1 MPAILKLDAQEV
13 DESLDNGQLP
23 DALAEW
29 LENVIAACRD
39 ATDDHEILLVITND
53 FDHEDE
59 EAETETKE

>member
-1 MPAILKLDAQEV
+1 MPKILKLDVSVV
-13 DESLDNGQLP
+13 DEALDDGQLP

-39 ATDDHEILLVITND
+39 STDNHEILLVINND